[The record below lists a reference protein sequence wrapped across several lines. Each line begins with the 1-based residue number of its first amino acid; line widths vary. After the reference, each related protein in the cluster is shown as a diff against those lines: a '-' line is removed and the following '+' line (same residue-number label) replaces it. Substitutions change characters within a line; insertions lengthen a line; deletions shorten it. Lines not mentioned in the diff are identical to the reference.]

1 MSIDARIAAVT
12 VIAPSHC
19 ETCSMTGKDPEDSWN
34 DCPTCHG
41 ATEHSPRVRLKLE
54 PREEGGLAG
63 QDVLTVVNP
72 PTVDPAVLAGLIG
85 TEIWGGAGYI
95 MVGDRK
101 WADRIMYTK
110 IQLVDGFQ
118 ASA

>member
-1 MSIDARIAAVT
+1 
-12 VIAPSHC
+12 
-19 ETCSMTGKDPEDSWN
+19 
-34 DCPTCHG
+34 
-41 ATEHSPRVRLKLE
+41 
-54 PREEGGLAG
+54 
-63 QDVLTVVNP
+63 LTIVNP

-118 ASA
+118 AST